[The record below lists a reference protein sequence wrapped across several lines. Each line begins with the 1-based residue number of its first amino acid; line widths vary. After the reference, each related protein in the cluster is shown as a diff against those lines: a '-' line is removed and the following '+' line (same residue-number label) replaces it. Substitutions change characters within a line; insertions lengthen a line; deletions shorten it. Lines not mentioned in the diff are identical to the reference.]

1 MDNIV
6 AYRIAQSP
14 EWTPSRCPPMQ
25 ASGYEYILAGNG
37 IFVRAED
44 SRMKAMV
51 LYRPAEVHGLSRL
64 PQTARLKDSLIP
76 CTWLHS
82 IVASM
87 RRHLPNECMYQ
98 IVRSGN
104 DWRCVMPKQTV
115 SATAVE
121 FDDNPLSV
129 VDIHSHNTMRPF
141 WSTTD
146 DADEQGLRFYVVIGN
161 LDQAM
166 PTARARAGV
175 YGYHLDIPLD
185 AIFDDY
191 GLGWPVRD
199 LFGEYGGNED
209 DEPIR

>member
-1 MDNIV
+1 MNNIV
-6 AYRIAQSP
+6 AYRIAQEPAWSTHQ
-14 EWTPSRCPPMQ
+14 WPPME
-25 ASGYEYILAGNG
+25 ATGYEYILAGNG

-44 SRMKAMV
+44 SRMDVMV
-51 LYRPAEVHGLSRL
+51 QHGPGGVNGLPRL
-64 PQTARLKDSLIP
+64 ASIARLRDGRIP

-82 IVASM
+82 IVTSM

-98 IVRSGN
+98 IVRNQG
-104 DWRCVMPKQTV
+104 DWRCVMPKQTA

-146 DADEQGLRFYVVIGN
+146 DADEQGLRFYVVVGN
-161 LDQAM
+161 LDQEM
-166 PTARARAGV
+166 PTARARVGV
-175 YGYHLDIPLD
+175 YGHHLDIPLSM
-185 AIFDDY
+185 IFDDY

-199 LFGEYGGNED
+199 LFGTSWRD
-209 DEPIR
+209 DDDQSIS